1 MYKIVEYNG
10 ENVLIHSNEFNP
22 NEMELLKI
30 GSYEFCQK
38 EKNKMKY
45 NNTLKQ

>member
-22 NEMELLKI
+22 NEMKI
-30 GSYEFCQK
+30 LFIGNYEQCKQF
-38 EKNKMKY
+38 KN
-45 NNTLKQ
+45 N